1 MVVAMTKVSAECVLN
16 GSLCFLFAAYGGCF
30 ALSSSFKGG
39 TGENKFPTAGKIE
52 QIWINSTTTR
62 RQRSAFSI

>member
-1 MVVAMTKVSAECVLN
+1 MTKVSAECVVK
-16 GSLCFLFAAYGGCF
+16 GSQCFLFAPAYGGCF
-30 ALSSSFKGG
+30 VLLSLFKGG

-62 RQRSAFSI
+62 RQRSSFSI

>member
-1 MVVAMTKVSAECVLN
+1 MTKVSAECVLK
-16 GSLCFLFAAYGGCF
+16 GSQCFLFAAAYGGCF

-39 TGENKFPTAGKIE
+39 TGGNKFLTAGKIE

-62 RQRSAFSI
+62 